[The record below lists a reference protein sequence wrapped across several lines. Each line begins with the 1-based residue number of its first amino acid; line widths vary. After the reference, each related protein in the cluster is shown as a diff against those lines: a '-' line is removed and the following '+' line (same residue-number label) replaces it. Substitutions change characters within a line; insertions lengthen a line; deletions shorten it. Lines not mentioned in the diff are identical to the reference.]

1 MLSGFMLP
9 FTRKLDTVLSS
20 YAPYVDR
27 SLNFPHK
34 IDHNDLCYK
43 LFKVHGFTWEAIGQ
57 TQKIIRSERRKQMD
71 QIKLERVS
79 EESANIRL

>member
-1 MLSGFMLP
+1 M
-9 FTRKLDTVLSS
+9 LSS

-43 LFKVHGFTWEAIGQ
+43 LFKVHGFTWGGDWANSKDNQ
-57 TQKIIRSERRKQMD
+57 IRKQKQMD